1 MIGKQVTQLLSPEI
15 PRKKGGPGTLAG
27 GLSFSDVVLS

>member
-1 MIGKQVTQLLSPEI
+1 MIGKQETQPLSPEL
-15 PRKKGGPGTLAG
+15 PRKEGRPGTLAG